1 MNKLKEIS
9 YYLKYISFIFFL
21 YSAIIIYPGLITQ
34 KIGIC
39 LLILII
45 IYSVVTFF
53 MFLAQKKGEHYAD
66 NYQHHFT
73 FKLSEI
79 GALYVCEVQQA
90 YRIGKR

>member
-39 LLILII
+39 LLSSNI
-45 IYSVVTFF
+45 
-53 MFLAQKKGEHYAD
+53 
-66 NYQHHFT
+66 
-73 FKLSEI
+73 
-79 GALYVCEVQQA
+79 LYVFSTK
-90 YRIGKR
+90 KRRTIQHPKQSSTILLTPVFLFYNI